1 MVAMVDFAIVCDLA
15 DFSAFLL
22 ALLLS
27 LRLRVAFEIAFD
39 PLAGTVKDI
48 DDVPEQVFKIRL
60 DARVDEAAGH
70 RVEDVGYGAA
80 GEAVVGKRPAIG
92 LVLIGTVTVKLHF
105 LKKISAG
112 ADRKSTRLNSS
123 H

>member
-1 MVAMVDFAIVCDLA
+1 MEFCSPFEYYCFVFYGYGVHRDLHVLTHSVPPRRSSDLA
-15 DFSAFLL
+15 
-22 ALLLS
+22 
-27 LRLRVAFEIAFD
+27 R
-39 PLAGTVKDI
+39 G
-48 DDVPEQVFKIRL
+48 
-60 DARVDEAAGH
+60 DEAAGH

-112 ADRKSTRLNSS
+112 AGFMRLAAFGKVGQVGHGVDRKSTRLNSS